1 MIALKQNQQTQ
12 HTPSDRW
19 QTYLGVVL
27 FYGVLVLVFCYPVL
41 QGKIITQTDYLHFIS
56 PWDIDRPAE
65 LDGPS
70 NPHLADQSLEFLPFF
85 MAAKEQLAAG
95 EFPLWNP
102 YIFTGTPLWANT
114 QSALFYPLNLF
125 HYVLP
130 PPLGFTVSSLLKL
143 LMGCLLMHLFLRQLG
158 LSHVVALFGGVG
170 FGFCAFTVFWLNHP
184 HTNVTP
190 LIPLCFLVTEWLV
203 RKPGLGAMM
212 WCALVAALTLYGGHV
227 EIAFIA
233 ACACGLYFLLR
244 LIQTQQLSLRA
255 LSRFLG
261 AYVFA
266 LLLAAALVVP
276 FIEFLLHT
284 AIWDER
290 GDTVQFSIPFAGWL
304 NLLLP
309 DLFILPGWQ
318 QDTVGYHAFSPYVGA
333 LVWPLVFMGIKRNW
347 RQAWPFLLIMLLSL
361 AIAFTVNPV
370 HWLVSRLPL
379 FSHLPLFYFNVIVAF
394 ATLVL
399 AALGLQA
406 CIDRKPTHSETGW
419 IFAGMVVLALWV
431 LLGWQPGGL
440 AKHLVDVETFQL
452 SLQDKIGLPFVWLLV
467 ALFILRWV
475 SRSQWVA
482 VALVLLLFADLWL
495 QGHQWNPA
503 VDRDQALPVDT
514 EPLQFLAAQPGPYR
528 IVAYDRILKP
538 SSNMLAGLPDVRGYD
553 VPVIDRYHRF
563 FNSALKGKDAFWYYD
578 LPKFDASIL
587 PYLDALNV
595 RYLLSKKDL
604 STKLP
609 EHIEPVYQGEV
620 YIYRNQKAKGLAY
633 FPAQL
638 QTVASEAEALAAV
651 LAWTDDESPVSV
663 IEASAGALVD
673 QAHDVIGTVNYDEVS
688 AAQIRLTVDVAKPAW
703 LVLAVSHYPG
713 WVAEVSG
720 EETEIFAA
728 NYVQQA
734 IKIPAGTHQV
744 VFQYKP
750 WSFTLGWL
758 LSLFSLSVAIWVIR
772 KTK

>member
-1 MIALKQNQQTQ
+1 MDSNISKNDHYPQVFWR
-12 HTPSDRW
+12 P
-19 QTYLGVVL
+19 YLWVVL
-27 FYGVLVLVFCYPVL
+27 FYAVLVLVFCYPVL

-56 PWDIDRPAE
+56 PWDIDRPTA
-65 LDGPS
+65 LDEPS
-70 NPHLADQSLEFLPFF
+70 NTHLQDQSLEFLPFF

-143 LMGCLLMHLFLRQLG
+143 LMGCVLMHLFLRQLG
-158 LSHVVALFGGVG
+158 LTHWAALFGGLG

-184 HTNVTP
+184 HSNVTT
-190 LIPLCFLVTEWLV
+190 LIPLCFLVTERLV
-203 RKPGLGAMM
+203 RQPGLKAVM
-212 WCALVAALTLYGGHV
+212 WCALVVALTLYGGHV

-244 LIQTQQLSLRA
+244 LIQTQALSIRA
-255 LSRFLG
+255 LAQFLG

-266 LLLAAALVVP
+266 LLLAAALVLP
-276 FIEFLLHT
+276 FIEFLFHT

-290 GDTVQFSIPFAGWL
+290 GSSEPFSIPFAGWL
-304 NLLLP
+304 NLLIP
-309 DLFILPGWQ
+309 DLFILDGWQ
-318 QDTVGYHAFSPYVGA
+318 QNTVGYHAFSPYVGA
-333 LVWPLVFMGIKRNW
+333 LVWPLVFMACRRNW
-347 RQAWPFLLIMLLSL
+347 QQAWPFLLIVLLSL
-361 AIAFTVNPV
+361 AIAFSVNPV
-370 HWLVSRLPL
+370 HWLVSQLPL

-406 CIDRKPTHSETGW
+406 CIDRKPTRSEALW
-419 IFAGMVVLALWV
+419 IFAGIALALWV
-431 LLGWQPGGL
+431 SLGWYPGGL
-440 AKHLVDVETFQL
+440 ATNLVDVAAFLQ
-452 SLQDKIGLPFVWLLV
+452 SLQEKIWWPFLWLLV
-467 ALFILRWV
+467 TLLILRWIQ
-475 SRSQWVA
+475 RPQWVA
-482 VALVLLLFADLWL
+482 VSLALMLFADLWL
-495 QGHQWNPA
+495 QGHQWNPT
-503 VDRDQALPVDT
+503 VDPDQALPMDT
-514 EPLQFLAAQPGPYR
+514 EPIQFLTAQPGPYR

-538 SSNMLAGLPDVRGYD
+538 SSNMLAGLHDVRGYD

-563 FNSALKGKDAFWYYD
+563 FNEALKGKDAFWYYD

-587 PYLDALNV
+587 PYLDMLNV
-595 RYLLSKKDL
+595 QYLLSKKDL
-604 STKLP
+604 SAQLP
-609 EHIEPVYQGEV
+609 EHIEPVYQGEID
-620 YIYRNQKAKGLAY
+620 IYRNHQATGLAY
-633 FPAQL
+633 FPTKLQAVESKAQ
-638 QTVASEAEALAAV
+638 ALAAI
-651 LAWTDDESPVSV
+651 LSWSASDSPATV
-663 IEASAGALVD
+663 IEASDDTIIEQGN
-673 QAHDVIGTVNYDEVS
+673 DVAGTVSYDDVS
-688 AAQIRLTVDVAKPAW
+688 AAKIRLSVDVDKPAW
-703 LVLAVSHYPG
+703 LVLGISHYPG
-713 WVAEVSG
+713 WVAQVGG